1 MSAGED
7 FITSDQLKDELNQA
21 CSTKSISS
29 DIIKVDENS
38 KEYKRLKSSR
48 QGIKNITIPLKL
60 VDATITIVVV
70 LNIEPLENNNPFFS
84 RNIDIII
91 LSHLLFNV
99 SSN

>member
-48 QGIKNITIPLKL
+48 QGIKKK
-60 VDATITIVVV
+60 
-70 LNIEPLENNNPFFS
+70 
-84 RNIDIII
+84 
-91 LSHLLFNV
+91 
-99 SSN
+99 

>member
-38 KEYKRLKSSR
+38 KEYKSLKSSR
-48 QGIKNITIPLKL
+48 QGIKKY
-60 VDATITIVVV
+60 
-70 LNIEPLENNNPFFS
+70 
-84 RNIDIII
+84 
-91 LSHLLFNV
+91 
-99 SSN
+99 

>member
-29 DIIKVDENS
+29 DIIKVDENF

-48 QGIKNITIPLKL
+48 QGIKKYYSNKNITLPLKL

-70 LNIEPLENNNPFFS
+70 FNIEPLENNNPFS
-84 RNIDIII
+84 PEI
-91 LSHLLFNV
+91 
-99 SSN
+99 